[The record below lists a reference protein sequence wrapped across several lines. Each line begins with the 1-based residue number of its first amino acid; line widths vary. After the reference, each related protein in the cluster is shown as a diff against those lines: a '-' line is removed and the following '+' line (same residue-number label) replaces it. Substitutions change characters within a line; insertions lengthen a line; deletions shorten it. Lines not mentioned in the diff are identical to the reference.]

1 MRTMR
6 QEILSSLVVAW
17 LGAACAGPPAAS
29 NLGSQAPPARA
40 ARTLV
45 AAVRVEPKTI
55 AARGLGQ
62 NTGVALYLTKKMFNA
77 DLALLDDQANP
88 QPYLAEAL
96 PQLNTNAWK
105 VAPDGTM
112 ETIYRLRPNLVW
124 HDGTPLTADDF
135 VFSWK
140 VYATPELGTAASPP
154 INLIQSVQAPDS
166 QTIVIH
172 WTQPY
177 AAAGALQSVAT
188 GATGLPPLPRA
199 ILGSTLE
206 AGSADALLN
215 HPYWTTGFVG
225 LGPYR
230 LDRWEPGAFIEA
242 AAFDRHALGA
252 AKIRRIKMVFMPDGN
267 TTLAAMLA
275 GDVQFAADN
284 GLPPPQAATLLQ
296 QWPPGAASVVQY
308 ANQWRAAHF
317 QFRPDFVSPAYLKD
331 ARVRKGLAYAADRAT
346 INGLVYDGQFPV
358 ADSFF
363 SPTSELGRAVDAAI
377 TKYPFDL
384 RQSAQLLGEAGF
396 TKGSDGFY
404 TSPTAGRFSAELKT
418 NGGPDNEAEMSA
430 LASGWRQAGFD
441 FHEAVLPAVQAQDN
455 QVRASFPGA
464 YIHSTNVGVG
474 QIATMAST
482 NIPRPENQ
490 WRGAS
495 YDGYST
501 PEMDRLISAFTTA
514 LALVDRIRLAVDI
527 AKLYGSDL
535 PAISLFFPT
544 QPWVFTSDL
553 TGPQAAASES
563 NVAWNIHEWEFK

>member
-1 MRTMR
+1 
-6 QEILSSLVVAW
+6 
-17 LGAACAGPPAAS
+17 
-29 NLGSQAPPARA
+29 
-40 ARTLV
+40 LV

-62 NTGVALYLTKKMFNA
+62 NTGVALYLTKKLFNA

-96 PQLNTNAWK
+96 PQLNTDSWK

-140 VYATPELGTAASPP
+140 VYATPDLGTAASPP
-154 INLIQSVQAPDS
+154 ISLIQDVQAPDS
-166 QTIVIH
+166 QTVVIH

-177 AAAGALQSVAT
+177 AAAGALQSVGT

-199 ILGSTLE
+199 VLGATLE
-206 AGSADALLN
+206 AGSAEAVLN

-230 LDRWEPGAFIEA
+230 LDRWEPGTFIEA
-242 AAFDRHALGA
+242 AAFDRHALGT
-252 AKIRRIKMVFMPDGN
+252 AKIPRIKLVFMPDGN

-275 GDVQFAADN
+275 GEVQLTADN
-284 GLPPPQAATLLQ
+284 GLPPQQVATYFRQ
-296 QWPPGAASVVQY
+296 RPPGSASVVQY
-308 ANQWRAAHF
+308 ANQWRAAHL
-317 QFRPDFVSPAYLKD
+317 QFRPDFVSPPYLRD
-331 ARVRKGLAYAADRAT
+331 VRVRQGLAHAADRVT
-346 INGLVYDGQFPV
+346 LNDLIYDGQFTV

-363 SPTSELGRAVDAAI
+363 APTSEIGRAADAAV

-384 RQSAQLLGEAGF
+384 RQSAQLLADAGF
-396 TKGSDGFY
+396 TRGSDGFY
-404 TSPTAGRFSAELKT
+404 TSPTEGRFSAEVKT
-418 NGGPDNEAEMSA
+418 NGGTDNEAEMSA
-430 LASGWRQAGFD
+430 LAAGWRQAGFD
-441 FHEAVLPAVQAQDN
+441 FHEAVLPAVQAQN
-455 QVRASFPGA
+455 TQVRASFPGL
-464 YIHSTNVGVG
+464 YIYSGNVGAG
-474 QIATMAST
+474 QIPGMASN
-482 NIPRPENQ
+482 NIPRPENS

-501 PEMDRLISAFTTA
+501 PEMDRLIVAFTTA
-514 LALVDRIRLAVDI
+514 LTMTDQTRLAAEI
-527 AKLYGSDL
+527 AKLYSSDL

-553 TGPQAAASES
+553 TGPKPCTSES
-563 NVAWNIHEWEFK
+563 NVAWNIHTWEFK